1 MRLKK
6 EALYF
11 LAVIGYRKYNLTGKI
26 SSAYTVCQ
34 RVFKVMKIYKNVLKR
49 YPSVF
54 QNGIGSVKNI
64 FKTDAKPK
72 FMKP

>member
-1 MRLKK
+1 MWLKK

-34 RVFKVMKIYKNVLKR
+34 RVFNENLQKCFEALPQCFPERNW
-49 YPSVF
+49 
-54 QNGIGSVKNI
+54 
-64 FKTDAKPK
+64 
-72 FMKP
+72 